1 MTSQGNTD
9 MTQRDYMRKLYLQHN
24 GEKAK
29 IVSDYAQAERDG
41 KVARNSND
49 RRFSPEE
56 YASRLFYD
64 GVHDGWIKN

>member
-1 MTSQGNTD
+1 MK
-9 MTQRDYMRKLYLQHN
+9 QRDFMRKLYQKHG

-41 KVARNSND
+41 KVIRERND
-49 RRFSPEE
+49 CGFSHAE